1 MKGRKK
7 RVVRK
12 RLASDMGKASPR
24 VNLKAF
30 LARNNIAFEFLAK
43 KTTKHAEEASR
54 VTGIPLKSFAKTL
67 IFVNESGRPF
77 VAILRGDLQVN
88 RHLLQKLTGFKSVKT
103 APVELAEKVAGF
115 PTGGIPPIGHK
126 TKMPTFI
133 DWQLLRSESVWCG
146 GGSKSK
152 LVRLLVRDVLR
163 MSKGKVAPFSL
174 VEKKKP

>member
-1 MKGRKK
+1 MKARKK
-7 RVVRK
+7 RIVVK
-12 RLASDMGKASPR
+12 RPVPNTAKASPR
-24 VNLKAF
+24 ANLKAF
-30 LARNNIAFEFLAK
+30 LVKNNIAFEFLAK

-54 VTGIPLKSFAKTL
+54 ATGIPLNGFAKTL
-67 IFVNESGRPF
+67 VFVNEFGNPF

-103 APVELAEKVAGF
+103 APIEVAEKATGF

-133 DWQLLRSESVWCG
+133 DKGLLRSKSVWCG

-152 LVRLLVRDVLR
+152 LVRLQVSDVLR
-163 MSKGKVAPFSL
+163 MSKGKVAPFSV
-174 VEKKKP
+174 VERKKS